1 MAYSFNFDLSK
12 LSQSFFADLAK
23 FSGRRKVHRKM
34 GGAAQL
40 LIKKFKVDKMTGL
53 PVSDS
58 VMVIEDLIDTQV
70 RNVATRDDFLKTNRR
85 ALLLPHCARKYM
97 DCRCKA
103 EFNPQVSSYS
113 CRGCSPDCLVN
124 KATAMAKAKGYDV
137 FVLPGGS
144 GIRKALAS
152 NPYDGI
158 VGVACT
164 EEIKL
169 GFHLLEG
176 SSLKVQGVPLI
187 KNGCSGTMFSM
198 ETLSATL

>member
-1 MAYSFNFDLSK
+1 LAYSFNFDLSK

-23 FSGRRKVHRKM
+23 FSERRKVHKKM
-34 GGAAQL
+34 GGAAQT
-40 LIKKFKVDKMTGL
+40 LIQKFKVDRMTGL

-58 VMVIEDLIDTQV
+58 VMVIEDLIDAHV
-70 RNVATRDDFLKTNRR
+70 RNVATRDDFLKTNNR

-97 DCRCKA
+97 DSRCKA
-103 EFNPQVSSYS
+103 DFRPEVASYS

-124 KATAMAKAKGYDV
+124 KATVMAKSKGYDV
-137 FVLPGGS
+137 YVLPGGS
-144 GIRKALAS
+144 GIRKALTS
-152 NPYDGI
+152 KPYDGV

-169 GFHLLEG
+169 GFRLLDG
-176 SSLKVQGVPLI
+176 TGLKSQAVPLI